1 MMLYLHWCFWYM
13 YLFRETIGG
22 NLWTVNTHE
31 KLHKLFTNGIENDQM
46 VMFLGLQQ
54 KPVSMLHVLIF
65 FSRNLISI
73 TIVFHNTVLMISLA
87 N

>member
-1 MMLYLHWCFWYM
+1 M

-22 NLWTVNTHE
+22 HLWTVNTHE